1 MADKTAART
10 RAETH
15 FSAAEARDALVK
27 TELAKERIAF
37 DDRTVKLKALRLA
50 REAEE
55 ATEKARVKAA
65 APPKAVRKPAKA
77 RVK

>member
-1 MADKTAART
+1 MADKTTARS
-10 RAETH
+10 RADTH
-15 FSAAEARDALVK
+15 FSAAEARDQLVK

-55 ATEKARVKAA
+55 AAAKAA
-65 APPKAVRKPAKA
+65 APATAKVKKP
-77 RVK
+77 VKVKKTVD